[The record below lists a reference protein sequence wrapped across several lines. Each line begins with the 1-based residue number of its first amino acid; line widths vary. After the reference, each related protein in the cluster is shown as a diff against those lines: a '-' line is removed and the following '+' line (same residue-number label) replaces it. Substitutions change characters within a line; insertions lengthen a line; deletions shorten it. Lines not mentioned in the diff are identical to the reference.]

1 MSRTGDD
8 TVAGES
14 ANTSVPAAK
23 SNPLMKNSRQ
33 NSNCAGPFGG
43 TPRAFPAALV
53 SSAVRMR
60 TSLAR
65 PATFVHEGSHPR
77 AAETRARGAPEM
89 GVRPNG
95 TSLTARGDWIYP

>member
-14 ANTSVPAAK
+14 ANTSVPTAK
-23 SNPLMKNSRQ
+23 SKPLIMNRRQ

-43 TPRAFPAALV
+43 TPRAVPVALV
-53 SSAVRMR
+53 SSAIRMR
-60 TSLAR
+60 TSLTR
-65 PATFVHEGSHPR
+65 PASFVHEGSHPR
-77 AAETRARGAPEM
+77 AAESRARGAPEM

-95 TSLTARGDWIYP
+95 TSLTERGD